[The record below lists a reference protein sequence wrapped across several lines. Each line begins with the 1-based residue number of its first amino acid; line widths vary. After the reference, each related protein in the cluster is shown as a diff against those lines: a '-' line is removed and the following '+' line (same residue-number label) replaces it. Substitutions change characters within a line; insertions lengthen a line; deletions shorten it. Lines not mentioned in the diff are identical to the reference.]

1 MTYRTI
7 NKDLIDKLLKAKE
20 SDRMKVLNKQW
31 MSYKN
36 KLIKNNKAF
45 NNNAADPN
53 FEKYTLNTIY
63 GKFENYIKNN
73 KDLNE
78 LKRVLHNTISN
89 AREFNKQRKKIEK
102 EQKQMESSTNNT
114 YIYVLTHPTK
124 TGIHSQECLNRLAN
138 NPYTKQ
144 QALDAMNDLP
154 EHRSCTCH
162 FIVKE

>member
-31 MSYKN
+31 KSYKN
-36 KLIKNNKAF
+36 LLIKNNKIF
-45 NNNAADPN
+45 NRNAADPN

-63 GKFENYIKNN
+63 GKFENYITKK

-89 AREFNKQRKKIEK
+89 AREYNKQRKKIEK
-102 EQKQMESSTNNT
+102 QAVALEQSNQTT
-114 YIYVLTHPTK
+114 FTYVLTHPTK
-124 TGIHSQECLNRLAN
+124 TGIHSEACLARERN
-138 NPYTKQ
+138 NPYTKEEM
-144 QALDAMNDLP
+144 LEAMNDLP
-154 EHRSCTCH
+154 EHSNCTCS
-162 FIVKE
+162 FK